1 MIFNLLKNLFLLI
14 KSIISYLDEFKT
26 IISAELSSG
35 WIDQIRPC
43 QRSKYDN
50 IIPHESIPCIL
61 ILLQIIFHFHF
72 LMINEICNYTY
83 TFLYIYEILNNI
95 STLSEN
101 FHLQSCTYYLDI
113 KSKFVSILICKI
125 CNCLHN
131 IHLRHNHMIYTCY

>member
-1 MIFNLLKNLFLLI
+1 MNLKQSSRPNFLLVGLTRFGHV
-14 KSIISYLDEFKT
+14 KGLSMIILFHMNPFLAYVF
-26 IISAELSSG
+26 I
-35 WIDQIRPC
+35 
-43 QRSKYDN
+43 
-50 IIPHESIPCIL
+50 
-61 ILLQIIFHFHF
+61 LQIIFHFHF

-101 FHLQSCTYYLDI
+101 FHLQNCTYYLDI